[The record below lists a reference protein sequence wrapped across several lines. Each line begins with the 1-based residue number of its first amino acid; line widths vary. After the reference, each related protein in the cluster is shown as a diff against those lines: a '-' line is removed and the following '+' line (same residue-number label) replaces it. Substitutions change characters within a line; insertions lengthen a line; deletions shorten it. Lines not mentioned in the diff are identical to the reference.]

1 MRYFSRVVMAL
12 TAPLLFAGLAAAQQK
27 PAQEAS
33 RIIPLKVQ
41 IVLSEYD
48 GTKKIS
54 SLPYT
59 LDVNAVTNRGAVW
72 THLRL
77 GVRVPI
83 RTGAGSQVQYTDFGT
98 NIDCSARALADGTYR
113 LDLTTERS
121 SVSLAGAAKGMEGL
135 QVPNSQPI
143 IRNFRVS
150 NTIILRDGQSD
161 DSTIA
166 TDPVSG
172 HLMRISVTLHAV
184 KSSS

>member
-1 MRYFSRVVMAL
+1 MRYFSRVMMGL
-12 TAPLLFAGLAAAQQK
+12 APMLLFAGLAAAQQK

-33 RIIPLKVQ
+33 RIVPLKVQ
-41 IVLSEYD
+41 IVVSEYD

-59 LDVNAVTNRGAVW
+59 LDVNAVTNRDAEW

-77 GVRVPI
+77 GVRLPI
-83 RTGAGSQVQYTDFGT
+83 RTGAGQMQYTDVGT
-98 NIDCSARALADGTYR
+98 NIDCSAQALADGTYK
-113 LDLTTERS
+113 LNLTTERS
-121 SVSLAGAAKGMEGL
+121 SVSLSGAAKEVEGL
-135 QVPNSQPI
+135 QVANSQPI

-150 NTIILRDGQSD
+150 NTPILRDGQSD
-161 DSTIA
+161 ESTIA

-172 HLMRISVTLHAV
+172 HLMRISVTLHVV